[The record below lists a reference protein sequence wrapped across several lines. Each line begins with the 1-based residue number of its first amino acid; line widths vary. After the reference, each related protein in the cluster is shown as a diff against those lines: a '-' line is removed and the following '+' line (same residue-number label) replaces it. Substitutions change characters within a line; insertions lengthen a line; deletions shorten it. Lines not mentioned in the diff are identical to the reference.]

1 MSEPDSWRIT
11 VADDVADEIGMGG
24 TQEKVP
30 DVVVDWLK
38 DIGMGSFASS
48 LDGASAQLR
57 REIEFFGTA

>member
-1 MSEPDSWRIT
+1 MSEPDSWRVT

-38 DIGMGSFASS
+38 DIGMGCFASS
-48 LDGASAQLR
+48 LDGASA
-57 REIEFFGTA
+57 